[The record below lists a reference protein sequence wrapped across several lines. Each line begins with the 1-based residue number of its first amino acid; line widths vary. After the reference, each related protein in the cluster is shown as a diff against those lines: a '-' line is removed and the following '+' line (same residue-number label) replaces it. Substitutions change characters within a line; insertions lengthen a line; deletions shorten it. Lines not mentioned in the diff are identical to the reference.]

1 MNDWGYDRQT
11 SSVFNTSQAWINKRL
26 LILVVCALMVV
37 FGGYLCASYFGSSS
51 EPEAAAVA
59 SSKAVN
65 EVQSDAGKSKEA
77 AETVKAASNVEPV
90 SVRDDLF
97 SGPMALRGIIFDS
110 KNSLALIEAGDTSY
124 VASKGMPIEEQ
135 WVVKEIKADEVVL
148 ESQSEKLRLRFHGR
162 AQLES
167 LTGDEKGDRE

>member
-1 MNDWGYDRQT
+1 MNDWGYDQQT
-11 SSVFNTSQAWINKRL
+11 SSVFNSSQAWINKRL

-59 SSKAVN
+59 SKAAN
-65 EVQSDAGKSKEA
+65 EVQPDADKSKGA
-77 AETVKAASNVEPV
+77 AETVNAASTVEPV